1 MTNALRFFGG
11 LILFGI
17 ASLTTVPAPTRELWM
32 ASVFATEWGYWLAF
46 AAILPLIPTRAATR
60 LGRLGG
66 VLSLGAIALFLVP
79 VLRAQQLNSEL
90 PAAFEAAFGAER
102 RQRGEFSEDPRQ
114 SPIVLPELIKPVSSR
129 PVRFEERVFGR
140 FDGQDLTLDIYRPG
154 YEHGPV
160 PALIVVHG
168 GAWQSGDNSEGLA
181 LNGYLAA
188 RDYVVASI
196 NYRLAPRWRFPAARD
211 DVLSAVAYLK
221 VYASEFGIDPARIA
235 LLGRSAGGQLAL
247 LAAYTASEPSIRG
260 VISIYG
266 PTDLRFGYDHPAPK
280 RLIDSRA
287 VLESYLGGPPTTVD
301 EAYFAA
307 SPVNFVTGSSPP
319 TLLIHGL
326 RDRMVAPEHSVQLA
340 ARLQQAGV
348 KHLFVRLPWA
358 THGCDRS
365 FGGPCGQISTY
376 AVERF
381 LDHVMASP
389 APKPKPQGKLVRSRT
404 GGSRSGKSGGAEE
417 N

>member
-1 MTNALRFFGG
+1 MANVLRFFGG
-11 LILFGI
+11 VLLFGL
-17 ASLTTVPAPTRELWM
+17 ATLTTVPAPTRELWL

-46 AAILPLIPTRAATR
+46 AAMLPLIPGRNTTR
-60 LGRLGG
+60 LAKFGRI
-66 VLSLGAIALFLVP
+66 LSLGAIALFLVP
-79 VLRAQQLNSEL
+79 VLRAQKLNGEL
-90 PAAFEAAFGAER
+90 PAAFDEVFGAER
-102 RQRGEFSEDPRQ
+102 RQRAEYAEDPRP
-114 SPIVLPELIKPVSSR
+114 SPLVLPELLKPVSSR
-129 PVRFEERVFGR
+129 PVRFEERVFGT

-168 GAWQSGDNSEGLA
+168 GAWQGGDNSEGVA

-221 VYASEFGIDPARIA
+221 VYAAEFGVDPSRIA
-235 LLGRSAGGQLAL
+235 ILGRSAGGQLAL
-247 LAAYTASEPSIRG
+247 LAAYTANEPSIRG

-287 VLESYLGGPPTTVD
+287 VLETYLGGPPSTAED
-301 EAYFAA
+301 AYFAA
-307 SPVNFVTGSSPP
+307 SPVNFVTRTSPP
-319 TLLIHGL
+319 TLLIHGM
-326 RDRMVAPEHSVQLA
+326 RDGMVSPEHSTQLA
-340 ARLQQAGV
+340 GHLQQAGV

-365 FGGPCGQISTY
+365 FGGPCGQVTTY

-381 LDHVMASP
+381 LDHVMAGP
-389 APKPKPQGKLVRSRT
+389 ARKDPPKGKLVRSRGAGT
-404 GGSRSGKSGGAEE
+404 RSGKPGGAD
-417 N
+417 